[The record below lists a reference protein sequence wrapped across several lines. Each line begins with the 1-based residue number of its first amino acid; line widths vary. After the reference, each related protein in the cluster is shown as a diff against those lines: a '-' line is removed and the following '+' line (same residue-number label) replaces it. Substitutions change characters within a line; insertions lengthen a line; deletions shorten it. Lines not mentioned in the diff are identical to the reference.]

1 MWNKIKKLLGWGKKQ
16 ERKADFKE
24 VIEGGIM
31 YVYPKTEFIP
41 RVEQE
46 ARREE
51 QKRDLRQEAKEWMRS
66 VREVDA
72 LYARLAG

>member
-1 MWNKIKKLLGWGKKQ
+1 MWNKIKKLLGLGKKSDH
-16 ERKADFKE
+16 KADFKE

-41 RVEQE
+41 RAVQE
-46 ARREE
+46 AHKEE
-51 QKRDLRQEAKEWMRS
+51 QKRDLRQEAREWMRS